1 MTIIGAR
8 IIDDLYA
15 CFLPSPSAYQPGRGT
30 VEQIFA
36 LSQVIEKSIEFI
48 TPVYVAFIDFTK
60 AFDSI
65 KLGKPWEILKKSS
78 INIIYINLLITVY
91 DGSEATIKTDISRF
105 VKIKKGVKQGD
116 MLSAILF
123 CVALAFVLLRTEET
137 CGAGFSIAGHN
148 HFKLQLC

>member
-1 MTIIGAR
+1 
-8 IIDDLYA
+8 
-15 CFLPSPSAYQPGRGT
+15 

-48 TPVYVAFIDFTK
+48 TPVYVAFVDFTK

-65 KLGKPWEILKKSS
+65 KLGKPWEILNKSS

-105 VKIKKGVKQGD
+105 VKIKKGVKQGED
-116 MLSAILF
+116 RYRYQFLPRIASSVHIELLSMR
-123 CVALAFVLLRTEET
+123 VLRWR
-137 CGAGFSIAGHN
+137 S
-148 HFKLQLC
+148 